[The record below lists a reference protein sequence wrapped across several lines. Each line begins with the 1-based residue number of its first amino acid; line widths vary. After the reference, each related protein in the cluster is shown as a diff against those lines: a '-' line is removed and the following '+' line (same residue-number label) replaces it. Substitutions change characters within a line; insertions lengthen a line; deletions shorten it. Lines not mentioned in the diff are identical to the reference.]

1 MRRSIVIH
9 VLCFIL
15 GLVLGALLLF
25 LTLTRGWLPNT
36 RVTIV
41 TGTADRSVS
50 TMVTPFPAQQSDS
63 PDLPL
68 GNEVLLARAME
79 VAGYLRDRDWSALA
93 GAVHPERGV
102 RFTPYSSVSDGDM
115 VFSPEEAA
123 AFGTDARSYMWGYS
137 DGAGEPMTMTVRDY
151 VDRFVFNANFTQ
163 APLLAV
169 NRVQVYGNAL
179 ENVADA
185 YPEGSFVEFYYDG
198 LDPAS
203 EGFDWCALKL
213 VFESY
218 QGRLMLVGVIHS
230 EWTI

>member
-1 MRRSIVIH
+1 MRRSIVIS
-9 VLCFIL
+9 VLCFVL

-36 RVTIV
+36 RVTIT
-41 TGTADRSVS
+41 TGTTDRSVN
-50 TMVTPFPAQQSDS
+50 TIVTPPARQSDP
-63 PDLPL
+63 PDTPA
-68 GNEVLLARAME
+68 GNEALLARAME

-93 GAVHPERGV
+93 GAVHPDKGV

-115 VFSPEEAA
+115 VFSPEETA
-123 AFGTDARSYMWGYS
+123 AFGSDTRGYMWGYS
-137 DGAGEPMTMTVRDY
+137 DGPGEPMTMTANDY
-151 VDRFVFNANFTQ
+151 FNTFVFNADFTQ

-169 NRVQVYGNAL
+169 NRVQVYGNAV

-198 LDPAS
+198 LDPAN

-213 VFESY
+213 VFEPY

-230 EWTI
+230 QWTI

>member
-1 MRRSIVIH
+1 MRRSIVIS
-9 VLCFIL
+9 VLCFVL

-25 LTLTRGWLPNT
+25 LILTRGWLPNT
-36 RVTIV
+36 RVTIT
-41 TGTADRSVS
+41 TGTTDRSVN
-50 TMVTPFPAQQSDS
+50 TIVTPAARQSDP
-63 PDLPL
+63 PDAPV

-79 VAGYLRDRDWSALA
+79 VAGYLRDQDWSALA
-93 GAVHPERGV
+93 GAIHPEKGV

-115 VFSPEEAA
+115 VFSPEETA
-123 AFGTDARSYMWGYS
+123 AFGSDTRSYMWGYS
-137 DGAGEPMTMTVRDY
+137 DGAGEPMTMTVRSY
-151 VDRFVFNANFTQ
+151 FKEFVFNADFTQ

-198 LDPAS
+198 LDPAN

-230 EWTI
+230 QWTI

>member
-9 VLCFIL
+9 ALCFVL

-41 TGTADRSVS
+41 TGTADRSVN
-50 TMVTPFPAQQSDS
+50 TIVTPSPGPSEPA
-63 PDLPL
+63 DLPVR
-68 GNEVLLARAME
+68 NEVLVARAME

-93 GAVHPERGV
+93 GAVHPEKGV

-115 VFSPEEAA
+115 VFSPEETA
-123 AFGTDARSYMWGYS
+123 AFGSDTRSYMWGYS
-137 DGAGEPMTMTVRDY
+137 DGPGEPMTMTVNDY
-151 VDRFVFNANFTQ
+151 FDTFVFNADFTQ

-169 NRVQVYGNAL
+169 NRVQVYGNAM

-185 YPEGSFVEFYYDG
+185 YPDGSFVELYYDG
-198 LDPAS
+198 LDPAN

-230 EWTI
+230 QWTI